1 MDKNKPSHSKDHWEE
16 LWAEAHRIGRRS
28 SNLTAS
34 AANSTVL
41 FALFVLECK
50 LLESLRDPIASLD
63 DILSITDS
71 MALLNDTIKL
81 YNAPLDQT

>member
-1 MDKNKPSHSKDHWEE
+1 MDKSKMNHSKDNWDG
-16 LWAEAHRIGRRS
+16 LLAEAHRIGRRS

-41 FALFVLECK
+41 FALMVLECK
-50 LLESLRDPIASLD
+50 LLTALSDPTTTLD

-81 YNAPLDQT
+81 YNTPLDQT